1 MTSKVTY
8 LGDLR
13 TSSIHL
19 QSGSEIISDAP
30 LDNNGKGE
38 AFSPTDTVAN
48 ALASCMMTVMGIKA
62 RDLNVDFVGS
72 TASVTKIMQAEPRRI
87 GAVEIV
93 FDMKGVTDE
102 KTKTIIITEQENVT
116 SSENCIYEN
125 AIFNFNLVNQIAAI
139 AYKQGIQSILIE
151 GEGVLIAKDDTH
163 DFADKVSVL
172 LSDATKRQMIGERGR
187 QYAQEKWGAG
197 VLAKKVAKF
206 YKSTINQKSSLT
218 RYMET
223 RIGNA
228 KGTT

>member
-72 TASVTKIMQAEPRRI
+72 IASVTKIMQAEPRRI
-87 GAVEIV
+87 SAIEIV

-102 KTKTIIITEQENVT
+102 KTKIILERTAMTCPVFLSLNSAVEKRI
-116 SSENCIYEN
+116 S
-125 AIFNFNLVNQIAAI
+125 FNW
-139 AYKQGIQSILIE
+139 K
-151 GEGVLIAKDDTH
+151 
-163 DFADKVSVL
+163 
-172 LSDATKRQMIGERGR
+172 
-187 QYAQEKWGAG
+187 
-197 VLAKKVAKF
+197 
-206 YKSTINQKSSLT
+206 
-218 RYMET
+218 
-223 RIGNA
+223 
-228 KGTT
+228 